1 MSVAGICGF
10 IILYIAFRRFS
21 RRGGTLGRPPSQVF
35 PLGRIRGA
43 PQKSLPP
50 GGKVAPKGPDEG
62 ALPPKSLPPRGPTPL
77 IKGRWPKARGDRERW
92 LAEGQ
97 TDEGATIE
105 RFRLSQGDSA
115 VCGRRVSFWM
125 PRKKPKRHQGAAQ
138 DEFWMP
144 RKKPKRHQGAAQ
156 DERFALIFAAPGPHF
171 TGAQL
176 GSLAV
181 NAKARAAQLTGS
193 RSMTAAA
200 EWSVTFGGC
209 FDRWKARL
217 LCGWGSSAAQG
228 TGGRVRTPAPTEYP
242 ETRLSLRRGR
252 SQTGPGV
259 PAGGPVCRPYD
270 EKRTGSVGSVNS
282 GAETRPRQ
290 KQILPTQGPG
300 GPGKNRAQALQILRA
315 GNPMPSPRGNPR
327 NGGPGVRRI

>member
-1 MSVAGICGF
+1 M
-10 IILYIAFRRFS
+10 
-21 RRGGTLGRPPSQVF
+21 P
-35 PLGRIRGA
+35 
-43 PQKSLPP
+43 
-50 GGKVAPKGPDEG
+50 PKGPDEG

-105 RFRLSQGDSA
+105 RFFVGPDALIGPLDGSFRRGDFA
-115 VCGRRVSFWM
+115 ACGRRVS
-125 PRKKPKRHQGAAQ
+125 
-138 DEFWMP
+138 FWMP

-181 NAKARAAQLTGS
+181 IAKARVAQLTGCPS
-193 RSMTAAA
+193 IAAAA
-200 EWSVTFGGC
+200 EWSVTFGDC

-228 TGGRVRTPAPTEYP
+228 IGGRVRTPAPAEYP

-252 SQTGPGV
+252 SQTGPACLRAAQCAA
-259 PAGGPVCRPYD
+259 PTAKNGPGALVRQTQAQMWN
-270 EKRTGSVGSVNS
+270 RTGLNFPHSQAPVG
-282 GAETRPRQ
+282 RQ
-290 KQILPTQGPG
+290 ELKPAT
-300 GPGKNRAQALQILRA
+300 QILRA
-315 GNPMPSPRGNPR
+315 GNVLPTSRGNPR
-327 NGGPGVRRI
+327 IWGPGKAVLWT

>member
-1 MSVAGICGF
+1 M
-10 IILYIAFRRFS
+10 
-21 RRGGTLGRPPSQVF
+21 
-35 PLGRIRGA
+35 
-43 PQKSLPP
+43 
-50 GGKVAPKGPDEG
+50 APKGPDEG

-105 RFRLSQGDSA
+105 RFRSSQGDSA
-115 VCGRRVSFWM
+115 VCGRRVS
-125 PRKKPKRHQGAAQ
+125 
-138 DEFWMP
+138 FWMP

-181 NAKARAAQLTGS
+181 NAKARVAQLTGCPS
-193 RSMTAAA
+193 IAAAA
-200 EWSVTFGGC
+200 ELTVTFGDC

-217 LCGWGSSAAQG
+217 LCGWGSSAAQS

-270 EKRTGSVGSVNS
+270 EKRTGSVGSANS
-282 GAETRPRQ
+282 GADVESHRPQFSAQPGPSGPAGIETSHPDF
-290 KQILPTQGPG
+290 
-300 GPGKNRAQALQILRA
+300 A
-315 GNPMPSPRGNPR
+315 
-327 NGGPGVRRI
+327 RRKCSAYFEG

>member
-1 MSVAGICGF
+1 MFPYKA
-10 IILYIAFRRFS
+10 
-21 RRGGTLGRPPSQVF
+21 F
-35 PLGRIRGA
+35 PLGG
-43 PQKSLPP
+43 
-50 GGKVAPKGPDEG
+50 
-62 ALPPKSLPPRGPTPL
+62 
-77 IKGRWPKARGDRERW
+77 RW

-97 TDEGATIE
+97 TDEGGTIE
-105 RFRLSQGDSA
+105 RFFVGPDALIGPLDGSFRRGDFA
-115 VCGRRVSFWM
+115 ACGRRVS
-125 PRKKPKRHQGAAQ
+125 
-138 DEFWMP
+138 FWMP

-181 NAKARAAQLTGS
+181 NAKARVAQLNGLHS
-193 RSMTAAA
+193 IAAAA
-200 EWSVTFGGC
+200 EWSVTFEGC
-209 FDRWKARL
+209 SYRWKARL
-217 LCGWGSSAAQG
+217 LSCLGSSAAQS
-228 TGGRVRTPAPTEYP
+228 TGRRVRTPAPTEYP

-300 GPGKNRAQALQILRA
+300 GPEKNRAQALQILRA

>member
-1 MSVAGICGF
+1 M
-10 IILYIAFRRFS
+10 
-21 RRGGTLGRPPSQVF
+21 
-35 PLGRIRGA
+35 
-43 PQKSLPP
+43 
-50 GGKVAPKGPDEG
+50 APKGPDEG

-105 RFRLSQGDSA
+105 RFRLSQGDFA
-115 VCGRRVSFWM
+115 ACGRRVS
-125 PRKKPKRHQGAAQ
+125 
-138 DEFWMP
+138 FWMP

-181 NAKARAAQLTGS
+181 NAKARAAQLTGCPS
-193 RSMTAAA
+193 IAAAA

-209 FDRWKARL
+209 SYRWKARL
-217 LCGWGSSAAQG
+217 LSCLGLSVAQG
-228 TGGRVRTPAPTEYP
+228 IGGRVRTPAPTEYP

-252 SQTGPGV
+252 SQTGPGACGRPSV
-259 PAGGPVCRPYD
+259 PPLRL
-270 EKRTGSVGSVNS
+270 KRTGSVGSVNS

>member
-1 MSVAGICGF
+1 M
-10 IILYIAFRRFS
+10 
-21 RRGGTLGRPPSQVF
+21 
-35 PLGRIRGA
+35 
-43 PQKSLPP
+43 
-50 GGKVAPKGPDEG
+50 APKRPDEG

-105 RFRLSQGDSA
+105 RFRLSQGDFA
-115 VCGRRVSFWM
+115 ACGRRVS
-125 PRKKPKRHQGAAQ
+125 
-138 DEFWMP
+138 FWMP

-176 GSLAV
+176 DSLAV
-181 NAKARAAQLTGS
+181 NAKARVAQLNGLHS
-193 RSMTAAA
+193 IAAAA
-200 EWSVTFGGC
+200 EWSVTFGDC

-217 LCGWGSSAAQG
+217 LSCLGSSAAQG

-259 PAGGPVCRPYD
+259 PCGRPSVPPLRRKTDRERWFGKLRRRCGIAPASIFRTARPQWAG
-270 EKRTGSVGSVNS
+270 
-282 GAETRPRQ
+282 
-290 KQILPTQGPG
+290 
-300 GPGKNRAQALQILRA
+300 
-315 GNPMPSPRGNPR
+315 R
-327 NGGPGVRRI
+327 N

>member
-1 MSVAGICGF
+1 M
-10 IILYIAFRRFS
+10 
-21 RRGGTLGRPPSQVF
+21 
-35 PLGRIRGA
+35 
-43 PQKSLPP
+43 
-50 GGKVAPKGPDEG
+50 APKGPDEG

-105 RFRLSQGDSA
+105 RFFVGPDALIGPLDGSFRRGDFA
-115 VCGRRVSFWM
+115 ACGRRVS
-125 PRKKPKRHQGAAQ
+125 
-138 DEFWMP
+138 FWMP

-181 NAKARAAQLTGS
+181 IAKARVAQLTGCPS
-193 RSMTAAA
+193 IAAAA
-200 EWSVTFGGC
+200 ELAVTFGDC
-209 FDRWKARL
+209 SDRWKARL

-228 TGGRVRTPAPTEYP
+228 IGGRVRTPAPAAYR

-259 PAGGPVCRPYD
+259 PAGGPVCRPYGLS
-270 EKRTGSVGSVNS
+270 RFV
-282 GAETRPRQ
+282 AETSVISEPTLIRLASARR
-290 KQILPTQGPG
+290 LPP
-300 GPGKNRAQALQILRA
+300 
-315 GNPMPSPRGNPR
+315 
-327 NGGPGVRRI
+327 

>member
-1 MSVAGICGF
+1 M
-10 IILYIAFRRFS
+10 
-21 RRGGTLGRPPSQVF
+21 
-35 PLGRIRGA
+35 
-43 PQKSLPP
+43 
-50 GGKVAPKGPDEG
+50 APKGPDEG

-105 RFRLSQGDSA
+105 RFFVGPDALIGPLDGSFRRGDFA
-115 VCGRRVSFWM
+115 ACGRRVS
-125 PRKKPKRHQGAAQ
+125 
-138 DEFWMP
+138 FWMP

-181 NAKARAAQLTGS
+181 IAKARVAQLTGCPS
-193 RSMTAAA
+193 IAAAA
-200 EWSVTFGGC
+200 ELAVTFGGC
-209 FDRWKARL
+209 SYRWKARL
-217 LCGWGSSAAQG
+217 LSCLGSNAAQS
-228 TGGRVRTPAPTEYP
+228 TGGRVRTPAPAAYP

-259 PAGGPVCRPYD
+259 PAGGPVCRSYG
-270 EKRTGSVGSVNS
+270 EKRTGSVGSANS
-282 GAETRPRQ
+282 GADVESHRPQFSAQPGPSGPAGIETSHPDF
-290 KQILPTQGPG
+290 
-300 GPGKNRAQALQILRA
+300 A
-315 GNPMPSPRGNPR
+315 
-327 NGGPGVRRI
+327 RRKCSAHFEG

>member
-1 MSVAGICGF
+1 M
-10 IILYIAFRRFS
+10 
-21 RRGGTLGRPPSQVF
+21 
-35 PLGRIRGA
+35 
-43 PQKSLPP
+43 
-50 GGKVAPKGPDEG
+50 APKGPDEG

-77 IKGRWPKARGDRERW
+77 VKGRWPKARGDRERW

-97 TDEGATIE
+97 TDDGATIE
-105 RFRLSQGDSA
+105 RFFVGPDALIGPLDGSFRRGDFA
-115 VCGRRVSFWM
+115 ACGRRVS
-125 PRKKPKRHQGAAQ
+125 
-138 DEFWMP
+138 FWMP

-181 NAKARAAQLTGS
+181 IAKARVAQLTGCPS
-193 RSMTAAA
+193 IAAAA
-200 EWSVTFGGC
+200 EWSVTFGDC

-228 TGGRVRTPAPTEYP
+228 IGGRVRTPAPAEYP

-259 PAGGPVCRPYD
+259 PAGGPVCRPYG
-270 EKRTGSVGSVNS
+270 EKRTGSVGSANS
-282 GAETRPRQ
+282 GADVESHRPQFSAQPGPSGPAGIETSHPDF
-290 KQILPTQGPG
+290 
-300 GPGKNRAQALQILRA
+300 A
-315 GNPMPSPRGNPR
+315 
-327 NGGPGVRRI
+327 RRKCSAYFEG

>member
-1 MSVAGICGF
+1 M
-10 IILYIAFRRFS
+10 
-21 RRGGTLGRPPSQVF
+21 
-35 PLGRIRGA
+35 
-43 PQKSLPP
+43 
-50 GGKVAPKGPDEG
+50 APKRPDEG

-97 TDEGATIE
+97 TDEGTTIG
-105 RFRLSQGDSA
+105 RFFVGPDALIGPLDGSFRRGDFA
-115 VCGRRVSFWM
+115 ACGRRVS
-125 PRKKPKRHQGAAQ
+125 
-138 DEFWMP
+138 FWMP

-181 NAKARAAQLTGS
+181 NAKARVAQLTGCPS
-193 RSMTAAA
+193 IAAAA

-209 FDRWKARL
+209 SYRWKARL
-217 LCGWGSSAAQG
+217 LSCLGSSAAQR

-252 SQTGPGV
+252 SQTGPGACRRPSV
-259 PAGGPVCRPYD
+259 PPLRGEQGRRRGLCDSGAHPHPPRIRSAPSPLEGEGLRAADSRPYG
-270 EKRTGSVGSVNS
+270 EKRTGSVGW
-282 GAETRPRQ
+282 ET
-290 KQILPTQGPG
+290 
-300 GPGKNRAQALQILRA
+300 
-315 GNPMPSPRGNPR
+315 
-327 NGGPGVRRI
+327 

>member
-1 MSVAGICGF
+1 MAG
-10 IILYIAFRRFS
+10 RR
-21 RRGGTLGRPPSQVF
+21 
-35 PLGRIRGA
+35 
-43 PQKSLPP
+43 
-50 GGKVAPKGPDEG
+50 PDG
-62 ALPPKSLPPRGPTPL
+62 
-77 IKGRWPKARGDRERW
+77 W

-105 RFRLSQGDSA
+105 RFFVGPDALIGPLDGSFRRGDFA
-115 VCGRRVSFWM
+115 ACGRRVS
-125 PRKKPKRHQGAAQ
+125 
-138 DEFWMP
+138 FWMP

-176 GSLAV
+176 GSLAALIFAAPGPHFTGAQLGSLAV
-181 NAKARAAQLTGS
+181 NAKARVAQLTGCPS
-193 RSMTAAA
+193 IAAAA
-200 EWSVTFGGC
+200 EWSVTFGDC

-228 TGGRVRTPAPTEYP
+228 IGGRVRTPAPTEYT

-270 EKRTGSVGSVNS
+270 EKRTGSVGSANS
-282 GAETRPRQ
+282 GADVESHRPQFSAQPGPSGPTGIETSHPDF
-290 KQILPTQGPG
+290 
-300 GPGKNRAQALQILRA
+300 A
-315 GNPMPSPRGNPR
+315 
-327 NGGPGVRRI
+327 RRKCSAHFEG

>member
-1 MSVAGICGF
+1 M
-10 IILYIAFRRFS
+10 
-21 RRGGTLGRPPSQVF
+21 RGCSPTKPS
-35 PLGRIRGA
+35 P
-43 PQKSLPP
+43 S
-50 GGKVAPKGPDEG
+50 GG
-62 ALPPKSLPPRGPTPL
+62 
-77 IKGRWPKARGDRERW
+77 RW

-105 RFRLSQGDSA
+105 RFRSSQGDFA
-115 VCGRRVSFWM
+115 ACGRRVS
-125 PRKKPKRHQGAAQ
+125 
-138 DEFWMP
+138 FWMP

-181 NAKARAAQLTGS
+181 NAKARVAQLTGCPS
-193 RSMTAAA
+193 IAAAA

-209 FDRWKARL
+209 SYRWKARL
-217 LCGWGSSAAQG
+217 LSCLGSSAAQG

-259 PAGGPVCRPYD
+259 PAGGPVCRPYG
-270 EKRTGSVGSVNS
+270 EKRTGSVGSANS
-282 GAETRPRQ
+282 GADVESHRPQFSAQPGPSGPAGIETSHPDF
-290 KQILPTQGPG
+290 
-300 GPGKNRAQALQILRA
+300 A
-315 GNPMPSPRGNPR
+315 
-327 NGGPGVRRI
+327 RRKCSAHFEG